1 MLPARRSRAKPEQ
14 SCCSFCRGGS
24 NRATGAGGTEEI
36 KPRPLT
42 SGSGRYRRRR
52 ALVRAAFLAA
62 AVGMHASARS
72 ALIEYH
78 ELFALF
84 KTPQRRRQRAD
95 VHRLGGN
102 VEQVREQ
109 PSDLAIEHADE
120 LASSRYRDAKQ
131 LFGCQTERVFLV
143 HRRDVV
149 EPVEVRQRLQ
159 VSFVLNQ
166 FFGAAVEQPGMGI
179 DAPAHLT

>member
-1 MLPARRSRAKPEQ
+1 MHAADPE
-14 SCCSFCRGGS
+14 
-24 NRATGAGGTEEI
+24 I
-36 KPRPLT
+36 
-42 SGSGRYRRRR
+42 
-52 ALVRAAFLAA
+52 
-62 AVGMHASARS
+62 VGMHASARG

-95 VHRLGGN
+95 VQRLGGN

-120 LASSRYRDAKQ
+120 LASSRNRDAKQ

-159 VSFVLNQ
+159 VGFVLNQ
-166 FFGAAVEQPGMGI
+166 FFGAAMEQADMGI
-179 DAPAHLT
+179 DAPDHLTVQFQHKTQHPVCRRVLRPKIDRKIAECSFGHGCLACR